1 MTAHPFVLGRLERHS
16 LAEQAV
22 QRLLQHIEDAKLGP
36 GAPLPSEARLG
47 ESLGVSR
54 TVVRE
59 ALRTLKGLG
68 VVEIA
73 NGKSPIIRRDL
84 DASALGIYFSRALQV
99 LDNSTEDLMD
109 VRASLEGRAAA
120 LAAQRRTPAQLAR
133 MSDLVIQMQT
143 QLKRPAVYASL
154 DTELHLEIARA
165 SGNLL
170 LFQMIGS
177 VRASLESQS
186 RQGMEQRKT
195 EASLQKVQNGHAE
208 LVELIGNGDAEGAAA
223 CMRLHM
229 ESALRVLSAA
239 VTRPPQRRKSAA

>member
-1 MTAHPFVLGRLERHS
+1 MTAHPFVLGRLERTS
-16 LAEQAV
+16 LSEQAV
-22 QRLLQHIEDAKLGP
+22 QSLLQRIEDEQLQP
-36 GAPLPSEARLG
+36 GTPLPSEAQLG

-73 NGKSPIIRRDL
+73 NGKNPIVRRDL

-99 LDNSTEDLMD
+99 LENSTDDLMD
-109 VRASLEGRAAA
+109 VRASLEARAAE
-120 LAAQRRTPAQLAR
+120 LAARRRTPAQLTR
-133 MSDLVIQMQT
+133 MSELVVQMQA
-143 QLKRPAVYASL
+143 QLRHPSVYASL

-177 VRASLESQS
+177 VRASLEAQS
-186 RQGMEQRKT
+186 RQGMERRKT
-195 EASLQKVQNGHAE
+195 DASLQKVQDGHVE
-208 LVELIGNGDAEGAAA
+208 LVERIGDGDAEGAAA
-223 CMRLHM
+223 CMRAHM
-229 ESALRVLSAA
+229 ESALKVL
-239 VTRPPQRRKSAA
+239 KKG